1 MNEMYPIRMH
11 YQKTGRAKY
20 ISHLDINRLMQR
32 VLKRAK
38 LPVWYTEGFNPHIYI
53 TFALP
58 LSLGYES
65 VAEYM
70 DFRLTREMDPNEVA
84 EILNQNMPEGIC
96 VKKVTPQKHKFSQ
109 IAFAEYD
116 LRISSAESPQMV
128 AKQWT
133 AFLSAERIEVEKKT
147 KRGIKTVDLK
157 PDVTVTAY
165 RVCDDSLQIGLRLP
179 AGGEKNYNPSLLM
192 DEFIRK
198 SGVSLNYRVT
208 RTAVFLGDGSL
219 FE

>member
-1 MNEMYPIRMH
+1 MH

-70 DFRLTREMDPNEVA
+70 DFRLTREMDADEVA
-84 EILNQNMPEGIC
+84 KILNQNMPEGIR
-96 VKKVTPQKHKFSQ
+96 VTKVAPQKHKFSQ

-116 LRISSAESPQMV
+116 LFINGTESPQATME
-128 AKQWT
+128 KWT

-147 KRGIKTVDLK
+147 KRGVKTVDLK
-157 PDVTVTAY
+157 PDVTVTAC
-165 RVCDDSLQIGLRLP
+165 RVCDDGMQIGLRLP

-208 RTAVFLGDGSL
+208 RTAVFSDDGSL